1 MRIKDHMFPYPVL
14 RDRQDDYV
22 KTHFKASV
30 KSVVAEK
37 ELKLNVAMECTN
49 ADVLNLLTNRQARYA
64 LHVECKMT
72 YYRQLHYS
80 DSPCFVVSLP
90 NHLIDLQLEIC
101 PLIVASANIVGY
113 KSDDLDEAY
122 EGEEISFK
130 NGDFIAVGNQ
140 FTVPIARKTDELKQ
154 LSSPFC
160 LLVYPEGEEQK
171 YTRLE
176 YSQENQVIIFVPK
189 EVHPIIA
196 NVQGGRDKMDELHA
210 ALFFPALMQTIEF
223 MRSEASAGCED
234 KRWYISINQRALE
247 KGIGDIK
254 ETSED
259 AYVIAQKLFDYPLT
273 RWLKK
278 LPTNDEGA

>member
-30 KSVVAEK
+30 ESVIGDK
-37 ELKLNVAMECTN
+37 ELKLNVRMECTN
-49 ADVLNLLTNRQARYA
+49 MDVLALVTNGQARYA
-64 LHVECKMT
+64 LHLECKMT
-72 YYRQLHYS
+72 YYRQLYYS
-80 DSPCFVVSLP
+80 DKPCFSVSLP
-90 NHLIDLQLEIC
+90 SHLVDLQVEVC
-101 PLIVASANIVGY
+101 PLIVATQNISGY
-113 KSDDLDEAY
+113 QSTDLDDAY
-122 EGEEISFK
+122 EGEELSFRC
-130 NGDFIAVGNQ
+130 GDFIAVGNQ
-140 FTVPIARKTDELKQ
+140 FTVPIIRKNDELKQ
-154 LSSPFC
+154 LSAPFC

-176 YSQENQVIIFVPK
+176 YSQENQVVIYVPK

-223 MRSEASAGCED
+223 MRSEEGASCEE
-234 KRWYISINQRALE
+234 KRWYIAINQRAIE
-247 KGIGDIK
+247 KGVGEIR
-254 ETSED
+254 ESTED
-259 AYVIAQKLFDYPLT
+259 AYVIAQKIFDYPLT